1 MKGIRMNKPG
11 AEDKASEAK
20 RKEIVAEYK
29 SQMEKSETRL
39 DELRAKNRG
48 IEDCLD
54 EIQALHLSTKS
65 ILTHHQSAHYQYG
78 SHKEC
83 ELLQQ
88 VEEELNNDYHIAET
102 VFLDEQEE
110 IERER
115 KKIFREREDIESE
128 YRYAMLAL
136 DEK

>member
-1 MKGIRMNKPG
+1 MNKPG
-11 AEDKASEAK
+11 VEDKTSEAK
-20 RKEIVAEYK
+20 CKEIIAEYK
-29 SQMEKSETRL
+29 SQMEKSEARL
-39 DELRAKNRG
+39 DELQVTNRG

-54 EIQALHLSTKS
+54 EIYTLHLSTKS
-65 ILTHHQSAHYQYG
+65 ILTHHQGAHYQYG
-78 SHKEC
+78 SHEEC

-88 VEEELNNDYHIAET
+88 VEEELNNDYRIVET
-102 VFLDEQEE
+102 AFLDEQEE

-115 KKIFREREDIESE
+115 KKIFREREDVESE

>member
-1 MKGIRMNKPG
+1 MNKPG
-11 AEDKASEAK
+11 AEDKAREAK

-54 EIQALHLSTKS
+54 EIYTLHLSTKS
-65 ILTHHQSAHYQYG
+65 ILTNHQSTHYQYG

-88 VEEELNNDYHIAET
+88 VEEELNNDYRIAET
-102 VFLDEQEE
+102 AFLDEQEE
-110 IERER
+110 IKRER

-128 YRYAMLAL
+128 YRYALLAL